1 MKVLPEG
8 RAARARRSRRR
19 DAARAQ
25 MYRRLVFEAAE
36 HVFARK
42 GFEATTMQ
50 DLAAEAG
57 ISLKT
62 LYAAFPGKQEI
73 FLRIH
78 EERVGAFVQRIA
90 EALGAAG
97 SPLDRLE
104 RGVRAYLDFLLAH
117 PDYLRIHLRE
127 RTAWGLLPEGAAGAA
142 GAQDW
147 WRAGRGA
154 FAEVLRQG
162 MAAGLFHEGD
172 AELMA
177 SMGIAVMQVQLARLA
192 DLPGRIDAD
201 AACADVLLQLRR
213 LLCRPERV

>member
-1 MKVLPEG
+1 M
-8 RAARARRSRRR
+8 ARARRTQRR

-25 MYRRLVFEAAE
+25 MYRQLVFEAAE

-90 EALGAAG
+90 DALGAAG
-97 SPLDRLE
+97 SPLERLE

-162 MAAGLFHEGD
+162 MAQGIFHEGD

-192 DLPGRIDAD
+192 DAPGRIDA
-201 AACADVLLQLRR
+201 AAASAEVLLQLRR

>member
-1 MKVLPEG
+1 M
-8 RAARARRSRRR
+8 ARARRTQRR

-25 MYRRLVFEAAE
+25 MYRQLVFEAAE

-57 ISLKT
+57 VSLKT

-73 FLRIH
+73 YQRIH
-78 EERVGAFVQRIA
+78 EERVGAFVTRIA
-90 EALGAAG
+90 EALAAAG
-97 SPLDRLE
+97 SPLERLE

-127 RTAWGLLPEGAAGAA
+127 RTAWGLRPEDEAGARE
-142 GAQDW
+142 W
-147 WRAGRGA
+147 WRAGIGA

-162 MAAGLFHEGD
+162 MAQGIFHAGD

-192 DLPGRIDAD
+192 DAPGRIDA
-201 AACADVLLQLRR
+201 AAASAEVLLQLRR